1 MNASDPLIGCAIDG
15 RYYITARI
23 ARGGMATVYRSRD
36 SRLDREVALKI
47 IHPHLAEDPA
57 FVERFIRESRS
68 AASLSSPQI
77 VSVFDQGIAH
87 VAGAD
92 RAYLVMEL
100 ISGPNLRMEL
110 SSHGSLP
117 LGTALEV
124 TRQVLSAL
132 SVAHAKNVIHRDVK
146 PENILL
152 DATIDTSAVVNTPR
166 IHAKVADFGLARA
179 ASDPKGTHTST
190 LLGTISY
197 VPPELVSHGLASPAS
212 DIYSTGIML
221 YELIAG
227 TLPYEGETAIQVAYA
242 HVNTP
247 MPRLS
252 ALATW
257 IPAGVDS
264 LIALF
269 TAKDPAKRPTS
280 AHAALDALD
289 DIVASIPQELRFRRI
304 PVFPSTHDC
313 APVMTTVIETESESQ
328 PQKTE
333 SLPKLLD
340 TYQHTQRIDEPAV
353 APTITDELETSS
365 PSASRRRW
373 WPMVLA
379 FLALVL
385 CISAITWWYFAKGPG
400 LRIEVPQVSGQSVES
415 AHSTLSKAGFTYED
429 RKDFSD
435 TVPLGAVVDTDPS
448 GGAKIHPSRV
458 ITIVISKGIEQVTVP
473 DVVGKASDEAQNLLT
488 EGRLSPTTS
497 EEYSETVPKGHVI
510 SQKPTGGSNVNHDSG
525 VAIVVSKGRAPIEIV
540 DYTGKF
546 ADTAKKE
553 LAGSGFTV
561 EITEEFSDS
570 VDQGTVISQKPN
582 SGTGYKSDSIKLVVS
597 KGPELIE
604 VPSVF
609 GRQKDT
615 AIKKLEEAG
624 FTVKV
629 EADALW
635 GEVFGTVR
643 AQTPAAGQ
651 KAKKGST
658 VTINVV

>member
-15 RYYITARI
+15 RYFITARI
-23 ARGGMATVYRSRD
+23 ARGGMATVYRARD

-77 VSVFDQGIAH
+77 VSVFDQGIAR
-87 VAGAD
+87 VADAD

-110 SSHGSLP
+110 NSHGSLP
-117 LGTALEV
+117 LGTALEI
-124 TRQVLSAL
+124 TRQVLAAL
-132 SVAHAKNVIHRDVK
+132 SVAHAKNVVHRDVK

-152 DATIDTSAVVNTPR
+152 DATIDTSAVVNAPR

-179 ASDPKGTHTST
+179 ASDPKGTHTGT
-190 LLGTISY
+190 LLGTIAY
-197 VPPELVSHGLASPAS
+197 VPPELVSHGLATPAS

-269 TAKDPAKRPTS
+269 TAKDPAKRPAS
-280 AHAALDALD
+280 AYAALDALD

-304 PVFPSTHDC
+304 PVFPYAHDC
-313 APVMTTVIETESESQ
+313 APTATTVIETESSSQ

-333 SLPKLLD
+333 SLPQLSG
-340 TYQHTQRIDEPAV
+340 TYQHTQRIDEPTV
-353 APTITDELETSS
+353 APTTTDELETSS
-365 PSASRRRW
+365 PSAPRRRRW
-373 WPMVLA
+373 PVVLA
-379 FLALVL
+379 VLALVL
-385 CISAITWWYFAKGPG
+385 CASGIAWWYFAKGPG
-400 LRIEVPQVSGQSVES
+400 LRIEVPQVAGQSIES
-415 AHSTLSKAGFTYED
+415 AHSTLSKAGFTYKD
-429 RKDFSD
+429 REDFSD
-435 TVPLGAVVDTDPS
+435 TVPEGTVVDTDPS

-458 ITIVISKGIEQVTVP
+458 ISIVISKGIEQVTVP
-473 DVVGKASDEAQNLLT
+473 DVVGKSSDEAQNILT

-497 EEYSETVPKGHVI
+497 DEYSETVPKGHVI
-510 SQKPTGGSNVNHDSG
+510 SQKPAGGRSVNHDSD
-525 VAIVVSKGRAPIEIV
+525 VTVVVSKGRAPIEIT
-540 DYTGKF
+540 DYTGKS

-553 LAGSGFTV
+553 LTGSGFTV
-561 EITEEFSDS
+561 DVTEEFSDS
-570 VDQGTVISQKPN
+570 VDQGTVISQNPH
-582 SGTGYKSDSIKLVVS
+582 SGTGYKNDSIKLVVS

-609 GRQKDT
+609 GRQKET

-643 AQTPAAGQ
+643 AQSPAAGQ